1 MGLFKKKEKNSALES
16 QLEDIKNQVFQSYN
30 SINENM
36 RDLRYQNLN
45 PSEVSTSRENVQC
58 KIFFE
63 NSYDKLEDNINEF
76 LSTGIE
82 IHHTQVTTSPGGL
95 YVTIFYNTQVTQ
107 LNS

>member
-1 MGLFKKKEKNSALES
+1 MGLFKKKEKSSGLES

-45 PSEVSTSRENVQC
+45 PSDTFTSKENIQC

-95 YVTIFYNTQVTQ
+95 YVTIFYNTHVTQ